1 MIRRGAQRIL
11 AIALGLSV
19 NSANQ
24 LLAQDPAAGDA
35 SPGVSEE
42 EFLDLIDEE
51 DAATAAAERF
61 SWLREN
67 PIDLNSA
74 QRDELLSIP
83 GMTGEEADAIL
94 STREREGGF
103 ASVRDISRVPGGAE
117 LLLRIRPYI
126 VAHLPDRAVRSGW
139 TPVLAVSSR
148 LSGLLSRTAAPSA
161 PVTAASRL
169 KSLSRVLF
177 TPFRSIKAGLLF
189 EKDAGEALHDGFV
202 SGYLAYRGSGVL
214 EQAVLGDY
222 SAEVGQGLLLWRGSS
237 MGRNGDLVGGI
248 RNAGGRILPHHVAD
262 ESHYLR
268 GAAIA
273 LKARPWSVPVRC
285 LFFVS
290 RTSLAATVNDEGEVT
305 SFYTAGLYRTATEI
319 EKRNGVHEQLL
330 GVRLEC
336 SIRRG
341 TTLGLT
347 YYTSNFDRMVNPAT
361 ASGFSG
367 RRLEVGGGDFSSTI
381 GTVTLFGEF
390 ARTTAGGA
398 AWMAG
403 GAVRADSTMK
413 ASIAWR
419 DYSADFHNPHASG
432 FGIQTNTSNER
443 GITLGWSV
451 RLTRGIVLDGYA
463 DQCKIPASTYTS
475 LLPRT
480 GSDFLI
486 EMTGL
491 PLTGVRLSLAFR
503 KRRSETMQ
511 RWEGTSFGAVSV
523 QGDRDVAGLRFTGRL
538 TLSPHL
544 EAKLR
549 LGRVVSSLAG
559 SRTEAKGSMASQ
571 TFCWSVAGIEGECGA
586 VFFESD
592 AYDARLYDFEE
603 NLRGFVL
610 SPALYGRGVRWH
622 LVASWNSLPWV
633 RIAAKYALMNVEGSP
648 VARELSVQM
657 ELRF

>member
-11 AIALGLSV
+11 AIALGLTV
-19 NSANQ
+19 NSANH

-51 DAATAAAERF
+51 DAAVAAAERF

-94 STREREGGF
+94 SAREREGRF
-103 ASVRDISRVPGGAE
+103 ASVRDIARVPGGAQ
-117 LLLRIRPYI
+117 LLLRIRPYV
-126 VAHLPDRAVRSGW
+126 VAHHPDRAMRSGW
-139 TPVLAVSSR
+139 IPVLAVSSR
-148 LSGLLSRTAAPSA
+148 LSGLLSPTATVSA
-161 PVTAASRL
+161 PVTPASPL

-202 SGYLAYRGSGVL
+202 SGYIAYRGTGVL
-214 EQAVLGDY
+214 EQVVLGDY
-222 SAEVGQGLLLWRGSS
+222 NAEVGQGLLLWRGNP
-237 MGRNGDLVGGI
+237 MGRNGDVVGGV
-248 RNAGGRILPHHVAD
+248 RNAGGRILPHHTAD
-262 ESHYLR
+262 EFHYLR

-273 LKARPWSVPVRC
+273 LKARPWALPVRC

-305 SFYTAGLYRTATEI
+305 SFYTGGLYKTASEL

-330 GVRLEC
+330 GSRLEC
-336 SIRRG
+336 SVRRG
-341 TTLGLT
+341 TALGLT
-347 YYTSNFDRMVNPAT
+347 YYTSIFDRMVNPAT
-361 ASGFSG
+361 TWGFSG

-381 GTVTLFGEF
+381 GSVTLFGEF
-390 ARTTAGGA
+390 ARTAVGGT

-403 GAVRADSTMK
+403 AAVRPDSTVK

-419 DYSADFHNPHASG
+419 DYSADFHNPHASA

-443 GITLGWSV
+443 GVTLGWSV
-451 RLTRGIVLDGYA
+451 RLTPVIVLDGYA
-463 DQCKIPASTYTS
+463 DQCKVPASTYTS

-480 GSDFLI
+480 ASDFLI

-491 PLTGVRLSLAFR
+491 PSTGVRLSLAFR

-511 RWEGTSFGAVSV
+511 RWERTSLGAASI
-523 QGDRDVAGLRFTGRL
+523 QGNRDVVGLRFTGRM
-538 TLSPHL
+538 TLSPHV

-571 TFCWSVAGIEGECGA
+571 TLCWSVAGIDGECGA

-592 AYDARLYDFEE
+592 TYDARLYDFEE
-603 NLRGFVL
+603 NLRGFVQ
-610 SPALYGRGVRWH
+610 SPALYGRGARWH

-633 RIAAKYALMNVEGSP
+633 RIAAKYALMNVEGRP
-648 VARELSVQM
+648 VAREVSVQM